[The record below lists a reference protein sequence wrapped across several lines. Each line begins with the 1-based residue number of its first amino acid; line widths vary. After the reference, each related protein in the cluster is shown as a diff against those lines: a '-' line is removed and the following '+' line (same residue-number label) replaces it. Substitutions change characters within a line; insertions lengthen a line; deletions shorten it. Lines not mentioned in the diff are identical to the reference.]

1 MGRIAWKGSGK
12 MSVWP
17 NSQGTAPALY
27 GSEGELVQLHIS
39 VEPKLLEDLLELLA
53 RLDFPV
59 NPELHHKPNLVSV
72 EFPAYSGRVDE
83 VRKLLISFGLGAGC
97 LRVQNALAAQ
107 AS

>member
-1 MGRIAWKGSGK
+1 

-17 NSQGTAPALY
+17 TSQGTAPALY
-27 GSEGELVQLHIS
+27 GLEGELVQLHIS

-72 EFPAYSGRVDE
+72 AFPAYSGRVDE
-83 VRKLLISFGLGAGC
+83 VRKLLNLFDWNEDC
-97 LRVQNALAAQ
+97 LKVEHAPH